1 MAKQGKQRSLP
12 LGQGVDLD
20 VGLAVLI
27 ALGAAAAYW
36 AEATCDANDSCM
48 AFAKSKPYKDF
59 GAFYPFY
66 LTQHQDQTCRRL
78 HFVGTSIVILI
89 LAMDLSIALSMVAA
103 GLWGLAAFSL
113 TRSLENGIV
122 EALVTVAVFL
132 LTYRR
137 LAKSVTKAVLVLVV
151 GYGFAWLGHFVF
163 EKNRPATFI
172 YPCFSLASDFKLWYE
187 IASRQRAF

>member
-36 AEATCDANDSCM
+36 AEANGST
-48 AFAKSKPYKDF
+48 FAKSKPYKDF

-78 HFVGTSIVILI
+78 HFVGTSIVIPI
-89 LAMDLSIALSMVAA
+89 LAMD
-103 GLWGLAAFSL
+103 
-113 TRSLENGIV
+113 
-122 EALVTVAVFL
+122 
-132 LTYRR
+132 
-137 LAKSVTKAVLVLVV
+137 
-151 GYGFAWLGHFVF
+151 
-163 EKNRPATFI
+163 
-172 YPCFSLASDFKLWYE
+172 
-187 IASRQRAF
+187 

>member
-1 MAKQGKQRSLP
+1 MKWRACSRVCAPAS
-12 LGQGVDLD
+12 
-20 VGLAVLI
+20 VLV
-27 ALGAAAAYW
+27 AGW
-36 AEATCDANDSCM
+36 
-48 AFAKSKPYKDF
+48 KP
-59 GAFYPFY
+59 
-66 LTQHQDQTCRRL
+66 
-78 HFVGTSIVILI
+78 
-89 LAMDLSIALSMVAA
+89 
-103 GLWGLAAFSL
+103 
-113 TRSLENGIV
+113 ENGIV

-132 LTYRR
+132 LTYSR